1 MKAKISFLVAAL
13 LVVSMAFAVNN
24 ETRIN
29 SSSMESLKIE
39 ASSNQTQEPQK
50 KQTRKKDGTGGGQ
63 QKGKGQGQG
72 TGCK

>member
-1 MKAKISFLVAAL
+1 MKAKLSFLVAAL

-24 ETRIN
+24 ESRVN
-29 SSSMESLKIE
+29 SSSFDGLKIE
-39 ASSNQTQEPQK
+39 ASSNQTQDSQK